1 MAVPECELV
10 GKRVVIVG
18 HITEVY
24 GPVQALSNYLTSRT
38 DEFVSILHPF
48 SYSSVPDSAYRVHS
62 KRECRESLRWRNI
75 RFSEVLSYA
84 QHIAL
89 TLYWILRSRKRFSI
103 YVGIDNLN
111 AFTGIVLRK
120 LGVTDKVIFYVI
132 DYTPK
137 RFRNTFI
144 NLLYHAL
151 DGFCV
156 RHSDY
161 VWNISERI
169 AEVREKQGVSKT
181 KNLVVPVG
189 IELEKIGCLA
199 NRKGNKRK
207 LVFVSHLTKSKGVEL
222 AIEAMKAINQAVPD
236 AILEIIGTGPHEQE
250 LEKMCEVRGLS
261 NYVKFLGAM
270 GHDKLLE
277 YLPSCGIA
285 LATYLDD
292 LDSITYY
299 ADPTKPK
306 EYLACGLPVVI
317 TRVPWIAEEIERR
330 PMGIAIRYTKEEL
343 TNAVI
348 KLAKNNDFYMQCSK
362 NATAFTSNLSWDKIY
377 TRAFKETCGERSD
390 HTHQGI

>member
-1 MAVPECELV
+1 MAVPICGLV

-24 GPVQALSNYLTSRT
+24 GPVQALNNYLTSRT

-48 SYSSVPDSAYRVHS
+48 SYSSVSNSAYIVHS
-62 KRECRESLRWRNI
+62 KGECRESLYWRNI
-75 RFSEVLSYA
+75 KFSEVLSYV
-84 QHIAL
+84 QHIVL
-89 TLYWILRSRKRFSI
+89 TLYWILRSRRRFDI

-120 LGVTDKVIFYVI
+120 LGMANKVIFYVI

-137 RFRNTFI
+137 RFRNTFVNI
-144 NLLYHAL
+144 LYHSL

-169 AEVREKQGVSKT
+169 AEVRRKQGVST
-181 KNLVVPVG
+181 AKNLVVPVG
-189 IELEKIGCLA
+189 IELEKIGRFA
-199 NRKGNKRK
+199 DGERDRHK
-207 LVFVSHLTKSKGVEL
+207 LVFVSHLTKSKGVDL
-222 AIEAMKAINQAVPD
+222 AIGSMKAIKQKVPEV
-236 AILEIIGTGPHEQE
+236 ILEIIGTGPHEQA
-250 LEKMCEVRGLS
+250 LKKMCEVQGLS

-270 GHDKLLE
+270 DHDKLFE

-292 LDSITYY
+292 SDSITYY

-330 PMGIAIRYTKEEL
+330 SMGIVIGYTKEEL
-343 TNAVI
+343 TNAVV
-348 KLAKNNDFYMQCSK
+348 KLLQNNDFYIQCSK
-362 NATAFTSNLSWDKIY
+362 NAKEFTSNLSWDKVY
-377 TRAFKETCGERSD
+377 TRAFEETCEE
-390 HTHQGI
+390 